1 MGAIFMKVIAIANQ
15 KGGVGKTTTAVN
27 LAATLV
33 NQNKK
38 VLLVDLDAQA
48 NATRWLTG
56 LYGTDGKVIY
66 DVILRRANIN
76 DCVITTPW
84 KVDLIPSNLSLA
96 TLDVDLLSEYNRE
109 HRLGDALEELKESYN
124 YVLIDCPPN
133 LAMTTVNAFSAASV
147 ILIPIECKLESYEAV
162 PRLMNTLKKVMT
174 EFKKVVKIYALPTFL
189 ERTNLAKDVH
199 EAIQQKFESLCLP
212 PIHKNTRLAE
222 AFVARQPIVHYDI
235 TAIGAVDYTRTAKE
249 LIDAEQEE
257 KVRGRLEERSSR

>member
-1 MGAIFMKVIAIANQ
+1 MKVIAIANQ

-27 LAATLV
+27 LAASLAHI
-33 NQNKK
+33 KRR

-56 LYGTDGKVIY
+56 SYGNDGKVIY
-66 DVILRRANIN
+66 DVIMRKTEIN
-76 DCVITTPW
+76 ECILSTEW

-109 HRLGDALEELKESYN
+109 HRLGDALADLKQAYD
-124 YVLIDCPPN
+124 YVLVDCPPN
-133 LAMTTVNAFSAASV
+133 LAMTTINAFSAATI

-162 PRLMNTLKKVMT
+162 PRLMNTLKKIMT
-174 EFKKVVKIYALPTFL
+174 EFKKVVKIYAMPTFL

-199 EAIQQKFESLCLP
+199 EAIQEKFESLCLP
-212 PIHKNTRLAE
+212 PIHKNTKLAE
-222 AFVARQPIVHYDI
+222 AFAAREPIIHYDI
-235 TAIGAVDYTRTAKE
+235 TAMGSVDYTRVAKE

-257 KVRGRLEERSSR
+257 KVRDRMEERNSQ